1 LQALHFF
8 YGLGAFLAPMI
19 VEPFLLN
26 VDCTSFIDPAAHA
39 NTAGPVIHVPSSSS
53 AVAAH
58 PSVNET
64 LGDPV
69 VSLELAQKHS
79 RVQYAF
85 LIMALLQVLGYGMIS
100 LHLTDN
106 SRASSFKKNLY
117 ENTYL

>member
-53 AVAAH
+53 VVAAH
-58 PSVNET
+58 PSANET

-79 RVQYAF
+79 HVQYAF
-85 LIMALLQVLGYGMIS
+85 LIMALLQVL
-100 LHLTDN
+100 
-106 SRASSFKKNLY
+106 
-117 ENTYL
+117 